1 MGKPGRVQRERPERL
16 FEAELQYRPGVPRV
30 TSSGGSVG
38 EYLGSGDGTL
48 EGPKIRGTVRW
59 DLFEEQGETLC
70 RSALVGV
77 IETDDKVRIPFESIG
92 FFLRWD
98 KSRPDRWV
106 SSAAVRFEAK
116 GEERY
121 GWLNEGLAVWEG
133 EFDMGTYRHRYRAYA
148 NTLE

>member
-1 MGKPGRVQRERPERL
+1 MYMSSGVQTKQPEQL
-16 FEAELQYRPGVPRV
+16 FEAKLRYRREMPRV

-59 DLFEEQGETLC
+59 DFFEEQGETLC
-70 RSALVGV
+70 RSGLVGV

-92 FFLRWD
+92 FFLRPD
-98 KSRPDRWV
+98 KSRPDRWI
-106 SSAAVRFEAK
+106 SSAAVRFDAQ
-116 GEERY
+116 GERY
-121 GWLNEGLAVWEG
+121 GWLNAVLVVWEG

-148 NTLE
+148 NTVE